1 MLHIESLNK
10 LTITSEGIRNM
21 DASRVSDP
29 EKFLFFASGIAIDDN
44 FLFNDRWSQ
53 EAVAPQHQFHF
64 IFQEMLPAV
73 LDVNVVDQMGGHVG
87 IRITDVADFT
97 VLSVND
103 RVITLTGLPQ
113 DVRSGS
119 EVMDI
124 EIAPDVFMGFC
135 RGLLLETADEILE
148 ADDEYED
155 RVVSDA
161 ELVIHGMPAGGFRTS
176 EEGGGSDSLAYGF
189 SQVNND
195 GSNVG
200 TVNADGV
207 FRGVLNAAGDRDMV
221 AVYLREGETYQI
233 AQSGAS
239 TGDGTLSDTRIYGVY
254 DVNGV
259 RVHVGDDDGGVG
271 YNSQLDFTA
280 SYSGVHYVQAGSY
293 GDNRSGTYELSVA
306 NTSGA
311 SGSENMTVLNMSVNA
326 DRLSVAEAAGSDA
339 LAQSFAD
346 INDDLTNVGT
356 VNRDGVFRGVLN
368 AAGDRDMVA
377 VYLREGETYQIAQ
390 SGASTGDGT
399 LSDTRIYGVY
409 DSNGV
414 RVHAGDDDGGVV
426 YNSQL
431 DFTASYSGVH
441 YVQAGSY
448 GDNRSGTYE
457 LSVANTSGVS
467 DTGNDLSAVT
477 INAPNG
483 AYFDCVPNYSAVGAN
498 ASITGVS
505 ACAANAS
512 ANGVNA
518 RITGVS
524 ACAANASANGVNASI
539 TGVSA
544 CAANAS
550 ANGVNASITG
560 VSGCAANA
568 SANGV
573 NASITGISGCAA
585 NASANG
591 VNASITGISGCAAN
605 ASANGVDA
613 SITGISGCAANASLA
628 GVNTGFTPISSCA
641 ANATI
646 GGVSANLYPRA
657 AYVVACGV
665 DLGGGVDFGVCAIN
679 IMPLMPSC

>member
-239 TGDGTLSDTRIYGVY
+239 TGDGTLIDTRIYGVY

-311 SGSENMTVLNMSVNA
+311 SGSENMTVLNMSVNADRLSA

-512 ANGVNA
+512 ANGV
-518 RITGVS
+518 
-524 ACAANASANGVNASI
+524 
-539 TGVSA
+539 
-544 CAANAS
+544 
-550 ANGVNASITG
+550 
-560 VSGCAANA
+560 
-568 SANGV
+568 
-573 NASITGISGCAA
+573 
-585 NASANG
+585 
-591 VNASITGISGCAAN
+591 
-605 ASANGVDA
+605 DA

>member
-189 SQVNND
+189 SEVNND

-239 TGDGTLSDTRIYGVY
+239 TGDGTLIDTRIYGVY

-280 SYSGVHYVQAGSY
+280 SYSGVHYVQAGSF
-293 GDNRSGTYELSVA
+293 GNNRSGTYELSVA

-311 SGSENMTVLNMSVNA
+311 SGSENMTVLNMSVNADRLSA

-512 ANGVNA
+512 ANGV
-518 RITGVS
+518 
-524 ACAANASANGVNASI
+524 
-539 TGVSA
+539 
-544 CAANAS
+544 
-550 ANGVNASITG
+550 
-560 VSGCAANA
+560 
-568 SANGV
+568 
-573 NASITGISGCAA
+573 
-585 NASANG
+585 
-591 VNASITGISGCAAN
+591 
-605 ASANGVDA
+605 DA

>member
-189 SQVNND
+189 SEVNND

-239 TGDGTLSDTRIYGVY
+239 TGDGTLIDTRIYGVY

-280 SYSGVHYVQAGSY
+280 SYSGVHYVQAGSF
-293 GDNRSGTYELSVA
+293 GNNRSGTYELSVA

-311 SGSENMTVLNMSVNA
+311 SGSENMTVLNMSVNADRLSA

-414 RVHAGDDDGGVV
+414 WVHAGDDDGGVG

-448 GDNRSGTYE
+448 GDYCSGTYE

-505 ACAANAS
+505 A
-512 ANGVNA
+512 
-518 RITGVS
+518 
-524 ACAANASANGVNASI
+524 
-539 TGVSA
+539 
-544 CAANAS
+544 
-550 ANGVNASITG
+550 
-560 VSGCAANA
+560 
-568 SANGV
+568 
-573 NASITGISGCAA
+573 
-585 NASANG
+585 
-591 VNASITGISGCAAN
+591 CAAN